1 MAAAAYAKLCMICVV
16 ISCVDA
22 FLPHPLGL
30 MKAVKAGTLRS
41 SASMIC
47 SPLNMARYGPT
58 DDLPS
63 LGADLG
69 ENFIDG
75 QEEWERENEARVA
88 RQQQE
93 FGQLLEKVMATE
105 NLEFLPSLL
114 TKNLE
119 LILSMEG
126 YEGVSF
132 LKDTI
137 EKAKKS
143 GDEDYAER
151 VIGAA
156 DYILEFVQEFVDQTR
171 SIDDGNKKMLG
182 KIIRAVARKHE
193 EDEEDNSDIDA
204 IDVTP
209 GLDTEKVLDELL
221 EQEKNNFTPGFL
233 RHIEGECNRIS
244 GAPTLSRESGRLLET
259 LRIIQARVVEE
270 LGKVSDIVYLPE
282 ISDYLY
288 KQ

>member
-1 MAAAAYAKLCMICVV
+1 M
-16 ISCVDA
+16 
-22 FLPHPLGL
+22 
-30 MKAVKAGTLRS
+30 
-41 SASMIC
+41 
-47 SPLNMARYGPT
+47 
-58 DDLPS
+58 
-63 LGADLG
+63 
-69 ENFIDG
+69 DG
-75 QEEWERENEARVA
+75 QEKWEKENEARVV

-119 LILSMEG
+119 LILSIEG
-126 YEGVSF
+126 FEGVKF

-137 EKAKKS
+137 EKAKNS

-171 SIDDGNKKMLG
+171 SIDDGNKKLLG

-193 EDEEDNSDIDA
+193 EDEEEDDTDIDA
-204 IDVTP
+204 IDVTS
-209 GLDTEKVLDELL
+209 GVDTEKLLDELL
-221 EQEKNNFTPGFL
+221 EQEKENFTPGFL

-270 LGKVSDIVYLPE
+270 LGKVSDIV
-282 ISDYLY
+282 I
-288 KQ
+288 